1 MNKIKL
7 LALACSWIL
16 GAMLLI
22 AHPANAAEIVGQI
35 TDQFL
40 ATTTQNIPARFTKQV
55 SVNTPVQLTAK
66 DEMNSTHH
74 WGCGCSACQ
83 NRFEQLQGRLPG

>member
-16 GAMLLI
+16 GIILLI

-40 ATTTQNIPARFTKQV
+40 ATTPQNIPANFTKQV
-55 SVNTPVQLTAK
+55 SENPPVQLTAK
-66 DEMNSTHH
+66 DEINSIHQ
-74 WGCGCSACQ
+74 WGCSCSACQ
-83 NRFEQLQGRLPG
+83 NRFAQLQGRLPG